1 MRILLIGSGGREHA
15 LAWKLARSQKVEAL
29 LAAPGNPGIAAHAD
43 LIALDPADKHAV
55 VKFAGEQA
63 IDLVVVGPEQP
74 LVDGLADALTESG
87 IAVFGPSAA
96 AGRLE
101 GSKSFTKALCEE
113 AGIPTAEARHFTDE
127 AAAAAYIRDIG
138 APIVV
143 KADGLAAGKGV
154 TVATEIEDALAAV
167 AACFRASPA
176 EGVVIEEYLT
186 GTEASLFALAD
197 GETAIPF
204 GTAQD
209 YKRALDGDEGPNT
222 GGMGAVSP
230 APALS
235 SAMEERA
242 MAEIVRPTV
251 AAMRARGTPFR
262 GVLYAGLMITNDG
275 PKLIEFNVRFGD
287 PECQVLMPRLESDL
301 AEILNAAATGDLG
314 GVTPSWSRQHT
325 VTVTMANPGYPGAY
339 EKGAPI
345 GGIDTAEA
353 LPGVVVFQAGTARDG
368 DRLIATGG
376 RVLNVTASGDS
387 VAEAR
392 DRAYQAV
399 AAIDWPGAHYR
410 TDIAAGGPKDSGR

>member
-1 MRILLIGSGGREHA
+1 
-15 LAWKLARSQKVEAL
+15 L

-43 LIALDPADKHAV
+43 LIALDPSNRHAV
-55 VKFAGEQA
+55 VEFAGDQSV
-63 IDLVVVGPEQP
+63 DLVVVGPEQP
-74 LVDGLADALTESG
+74 LVEGLADALAESG
-87 IAVFGPSAA
+87 VAVFGPSAEA
-96 AGRLE
+96 ARLE
-101 GSKSFTKALCEE
+101 GSKSFTKTLCEE

-127 AAAAAYIRDIG
+127 AAAAAHVRAVG
-138 APIVV
+138 TPIVV

-154 TVATEIEDALAAV
+154 TVAMEIEDALAAV
-167 AACFRASPA
+167 AACFRTNPA
-176 EGVVIEEYLT
+176 DGVVIEECLT
-186 GTEASLFALAD
+186 GIEASLFALAD
-197 GETAIPF
+197 GETVIPF

-235 SAMEERA
+235 STMEERA
-242 MAEIVRPTV
+242 MAEIIRPTV
-251 AAMRARGTPFR
+251 AAMKARGTPFR
-262 GVLYAGLMITNDG
+262 GVLYAGLMITNGG

-301 AEILNAAATGDLG
+301 ARILNAAATGGLG
-314 GVTPSWSRQHT
+314 SVTPSWSRQHA

-339 EKGAPI
+339 EKGAAI
-345 GGIDTAEA
+345 GGLGAAEE

-376 RVLNVTASGDS
+376 RVLNVTAMGDS

-392 DRAYQAV
+392 ARAYEAV
-399 AAIDWPGAHYR
+399 AAIDWPGAQYR